1 LSVWS
6 ETLGD
11 NGQKIEKKEYIIGAH
26 DMSYLGRA
34 TDIKFETKLNG
45 THTLTFQLPDKYFDS
60 EKGDYVRNE
69 FVDNLFNERKI
80 KLYFLGEWYEFYIKS
95 VSETKHFKS
104 YMKKYTCSDAFIEE
118 LSRNGYGITFDT
130 ELYNNVEEIGT
141 FSRIILEDSIW
152 SYAPEHNWGDFT
164 EYLEEK
170 LFKVPVSLF
179 SKLVGHKLTYQVVP
193 REGE

>member
-1 LSVWS
+1 MSVWS

-60 EKGDYVRNE
+60 EKGEYVRNE

-80 KLYFLGEWYEFYIKS
+80 KLKFMGEWYEFYIKS
-95 VSETKHFKS
+95 VS
-104 YMKKYTCSDAFIEE
+104 
-118 LSRNGYGITFDT
+118 
-130 ELYNNVEEIGT
+130 
-141 FSRIILEDSIW
+141 DS
-152 SYAPEHNWGDFT
+152 
-164 EYLEEK
+164 K
-170 LFKVPVSLF
+170 
-179 SKLVGHKLTYQVVP
+179 
-193 REGE
+193 